1 MKKIL
6 LGLVL
11 LFPMALLAQNA
22 DSVKYHTAIA
32 EPERLLKIFNEE
44 FGAVPSYQQS
54 DPDYRSQM
62 QARAKKI
69 NEQKAVLQKAYIIAN
84 PNSEYSLRAVVD
96 LAGPV
101 INLEVEPYFN
111 ALSANI
117 RQSEIGTKF
126 GKLIAAA
133 KQTGVGQQAPD
144 FTEADVSGK
153 AVQLSDFRGSYV
165 LIDFWAS
172 WCGPC
177 RVENPNVVK
186 NYNQYKDK
194 NFTVLGVSL
203 DRPGSKQAWIKAI
216 EADGLVWKQV
226 SDLKFWDGTAVKLY
240 GIQTIPQ
247 NILVDPSGK
256 IIAKNL
262 RAEGLS
268 SFLKKILG
276 D

>member
-6 LGLVL
+6 LGLIL

-22 DSVKYHTAIA
+22 DSVKYYTAIA
-32 EPERLLKIFNEE
+32 EPERLLKILNEE

-62 QARAKKI
+62 QARAMKI
-69 NEQKAVLQKAYIIAN
+69 NEQKAVLQKAYIMAN
-84 PNSEYSLRAVVD
+84 PNSEYSLRAIVD

-101 INLEVEPYFN
+101 INLEVEPFLN
-111 ALSANI
+111 ALSEKI
-117 RQSEIGTKF
+117 RQSKIGTKF
-126 GKLIAAA
+126 GQLIAAA

-144 FTEADVSGK
+144 FSEADVSGK
-153 AVQLSDFRGSYV
+153 AFWLSDFRGSYV

-177 RVENPNVVK
+177 RAENPNVVK

-203 DRPGSKQAWIKAI
+203 DRPGSKQAWIQAI
-216 EADGLVWKQV
+216 EADGLVWTQV
-226 SDLKFWDGTAVKLY
+226 SDLKF
-240 GIQTIPQ
+240 
-247 NILVDPSGK
+247 
-256 IIAKNL
+256 
-262 RAEGLS
+262 
-268 SFLKKILG
+268 
-276 D
+276 

>member
-6 LGLVL
+6 LVLVL
-11 LFPMALLAQNA
+11 LFPMALLAQNV
-22 DSVKYHTAIA
+22 DSVKYYTAIA
-32 EPERLLKIFNEE
+32 EPERLLKILNEE

-62 QARAKKI
+62 QARAMKI
-69 NEQKAVLQKAYIIAN
+69 NEQKAVLQKAYIMAN
-84 PNSEYSLRAVVD
+84 PNSEYSLRAVVE
-96 LAGPV
+96 LAGAV
-101 INLEVEPYFN
+101 INLEVEPFFN
-111 ALSANI
+111 ALSEKI

-144 FTEADVSGK
+144 FAEADVTGK
-153 AVQLSDFRGSYV
+153 AVRLSDFRGMYV

-262 RAEGLS
+262 RAEALS